1 MINLFYPSSYL
12 PHKNHH
18 RLLSTPGLESF
29 LLANN
34 ISIYLTIPRLPK
46 YSLRNIFYLG
56 RVPHD
61 DCLHRIQSADALLWC
76 SEYES
81 FGLPLFEAL
90 AAKKPIVAIHKPY
103 VFDIFDNSVY
113 YFNDFHFLLHTLQLF
128 IADHLSSRL
137 KTPFTVDTIYPI
149 DRLVDLFLDT
159 V

>member
-18 RLLSTPGLESF
+18 RLLSTPGLEGF

-34 ISIYLTIPRLPK
+34 ISIYLTISPLPE
-46 YSLRNIFYLG
+46 YSFENIIYLG
-56 RVPHD
+56 RVTHD

-81 FGLPLFEAL
+81 FGLPLFEAF
-90 AAKKPIVAIHKPY
+90 AAETPIVAIHKPY
-103 VFDIFDNSVY
+103 VFDIFDDSVY
-113 YFNDFHFLLHTLQLF
+113 YFINFHFLLHTLHLF

-137 KTPFTVDTIYPI
+137 KIPSILDTIYPI
-149 DRLVDLFLDT
+149 DKLVDLFLDI